1 MKENV
6 FFSTLTKKK
15 KEKKQEKLKIKKRK
29 TIKEKANLD
38 SGMEEYNSNNI
49 NGF

>member
-6 FFSTLTKKK
+6 FFSTLTKKKK

-38 SGMEEYNSNNI
+38 SGMEE
-49 NGF
+49 